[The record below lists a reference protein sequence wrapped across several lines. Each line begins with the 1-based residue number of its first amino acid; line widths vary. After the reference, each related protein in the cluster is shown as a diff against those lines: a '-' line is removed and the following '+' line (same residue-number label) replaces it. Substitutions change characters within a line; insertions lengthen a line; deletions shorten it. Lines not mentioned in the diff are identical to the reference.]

1 VESCQSCIR
10 ERSFRSLVSGWW
22 SVKQRRGYRRA
33 LSGLTIGRGV
43 GADLRFLTLTSSP
56 RSPRVVQKSLQILVK
71 RIRRMFGKFEYCY
84 VRSSEGH
91 GVLHLLYR
99 GCFIPIA
106 WIRHAWYEIHGA
118 FEGWITRVED
128 RKGGIGGIS
137 RYLVTQYMSS
147 QSGYVRG
154 SASRHWIFVGESRV
168 FRRLLKLFGYVGGLA
183 SWKGV
188 LLFQSLIEVSG
199 YG

>member
-1 VESCQSCIR
+1 
-10 ERSFRSLVSGWW
+10 
-22 SVKQRRGYRRA
+22 VKQRRGYRRA
-33 LSGLTIGRGV
+33 LSGLTIGSSV
-43 GADLRFLTLTSSP
+43 GADLRFLTLTSSLK
-56 RSPRVVQKSLQILVK
+56 SPRMVQKSLQILVK
-71 RIRRMFGKFEYCY
+71 RIRRTFGKFEYCY

-137 RYLVTQYMSS
+137 RYLVSQYMSN

-154 SASRHWIFVGESRV
+154 SASRHWIFVGASRV

-183 SWKGV
+183 SRKGV
-188 LLFQSLIEVSG
+188 LLFQALIEVSG